1 MRCADGLCVPA
12 VPSFLFRR
20 LRPSHCVLLRI
31 THSALHVFPSSF
43 KKSHIHSQPRAL
55 WATNL
60 MFCTHRSFSLVA
72 SETPQPST
80 QQPSTHPGTC
90 SLSHPHPPALP
101 PGRLSQ
107 ALPSPTH
114 PSSLNVHTPQY
125 GREPAP
131 KACCFVLLGWGVV
144 SHALLVTHFPPTA
157 RGFSPAHQAPQLPCL
172 SSFPVVPPDS
182 SQCPVLL
189 APSRVCASPYCSL
202 SWEPSSTLSLFSAT
216 ASTASCSRSS
226 LTSYGR
232 VNVPP
237 NLRLPRPPH
246 TCSTQRSLA
255 AALGG
260 LCAPICGR

>member
-20 LRPSHCVLLRI
+20 LRPSHCVLLRM

-43 KKSHIHSQPRAL
+43 KKSRIHSQPRAL

-60 MFCTHRSFSLVA
+60 MFCTHRSFYLVA
-72 SETPQPST
+72 SETPQAST

-114 PSSLNVHTPQY
+114 PSSLNVHTSQY

-131 KACCFVLLGWGVV
+131 KACCFVFLGWGGGLSCPPCHPFPTHSQRVLPCTPGPAAPLPELLPCSATCLLSV
-144 SHALLVTHFPPTA
+144 SC
-157 RGFSPAHQAPQLPCL
+157 APGSLPCL
-172 SSFPVVPPDS
+172 CLSILFPVLGTLFHLIPFLS
-182 SQCPVLL
+182 YCLHRILL
-189 APSRVCASPYCSL
+189 
-202 SWEPSSTLSLFSAT
+202 
-216 ASTASCSRSS
+216 
-226 LTSYGR
+226 
-232 VNVPP
+232 
-237 NLRLPRPPH
+237 
-246 TCSTQRSLA
+246 
-255 AALGG
+255 
-260 LCAPICGR
+260 